1 MFNVFVKVSDIVM
14 PHWRDTIF
22 SVSSDS
28 AQNMTSL
35 DWGIVSFI
43 GKAVS
48 PDCTLIWAWCGSHQL
63 DIFFQKVVSKLCE
76 NEFYTTLTSLIVY
89 LLRYF
94 TFISEV
100 GSKCPTV
107 GTPSWLSLVR
117 VLKWLVRY
125 RSKSMKYIDTNN
137 PSCRPSVS
145 WCIPSLL
152 MYGVTAEVEVLFTS
166 L

>member
-1 MFNVFVKVSDIVM
+1 MFNVFVKVADIVM

-22 SVSSDS
+22 SVSLDG

-35 DWGIVSFI
+35 VWGIVSFI
-43 GKAVS
+43 GKPIS
-48 PDCTLIWAWCGSHQL
+48 PDCTLIWAWCGSHKL
-63 DIFFQKVVSKLCE
+63 DILFQKFVSELCN

-89 LLRYF
+89 LRQHF
-94 TFISEV
+94 TFISGV
-100 GSKCPTV
+100 GRKCPTV
-107 GTPSWLSLVR
+107 GTTSWLSLVR

-125 RSKSMKYIDTNN
+125 RSKAMNYSDANN